1 MKWVEVKVL
10 YEAQNYEEARD
21 IIANI
26 FYEFGVQGLEIGEP
40 MSKNALD
47 YYNDEKLFLEDDH
60 YVSAYFPHN
69 EYLADKIKVFSDV
82 VYKKCEVNDIIY
94 KVIYTD
100 VAEEDWAQ
108 SWKKYFLPE
117 KITSTLVVK
126 PTWQDY
132 EAKYDEKIIDIDPG
146 MAFGTGT
153 HPTTYLCMNM
163 LEKYIIPNDEVLDV
177 GTGSGILMV
186 AAKKL
191 GAGKVCGLDID
202 ELAIKV
208 AKENLDLN
216 KIDSNDYD
224 LYKGDLLHT
233 MQKRK
238 FDLVVSNILAEII
251 VILLDD
257 IKEVLKDN
265 AKVVLSGIIKEKK
278 AMVQGKMEKIG
289 MECVEISEKDEWIA
303 IVGRY
308 RCHL

>member
-1 MKWVEVKVL
+1 MKWLEMKVV
-10 YEAQNYEEARD
+10 YEAEDYNIARD

-60 YVSAYFPHN
+60 YVSGYFPHN
-69 EYLADKIKVFSDV
+69 AYLEDKIKVFSDIV
-82 VYKKCEVNDIIY
+82 DEKCEANDILY
-94 KVIYTD
+94 KIITLD
-100 VAEEDWAQ
+100 VADEDWSE
-108 SWKKYFLPE
+108 SWKRYFLPE
-117 KITSTLVVK
+117 KITNTLVVK

-132 EAKYDEKIIDIDPG
+132 EPTLDEKIINIDPG

-163 LEKYIIPNDEVLDV
+163 LEKYISPDDEVLDV

-191 GAGKVCGLDID
+191 GAGKTVGIDID
-202 ELAIKV
+202 ELAVKV
-208 AKENLDLN
+208 AEENLNLN
-216 KIDSNDYD
+216 EIAENEYE
-224 LYKGDLLHT
+224 LYKGDLIECLET
-233 MQKRK
+233 RE
-238 FDLVVSNILAEII
+238 FDIVVSNILAEVI
-251 VILLDD
+251 VVLLDD
-257 IKEVLKDN
+257 IKKVLKKD
-265 AKVVLSGIIKEKK
+265 AKIILSGIINDKK
-278 AMVQGKMEKIG
+278 DIVQAKLEEIG
-289 MECVEISEKDEWIA
+289 MECVEMATKGEWVA